1 MNEFKIRLEG
11 AQPLLDQLDGLRHF
25 KAEGIAFENATQIHE
40 RASHN
45 KNTMPGG
52 TPEQTGEL
60 IKSAFLSKIP
70 HGYYVGYGAEYAPHV
85 EYGHRLVRVI
95 SEENGEKTKETIGW
109 VPGQYFFKKNDRAGR
124 PGGSNPEGRS
134 REYRDPL
141 FGPRGAERREPFL
154 FCSGYRETTITIEND
169 VS

>member
-109 VPGQYFFKKNDRAGR
+109 VPGQYFFKKNVDIQ
-124 PGGSNPEGRS
+124 E
-134 REYRDPL
+134 PL
-141 FGPRGAERREPFL
+141 L
-154 FCSGYRETTITIEND
+154 IE
-169 VS
+169 SAKKAIEEELKK

>member
-1 MNEFKIRLEG
+1 MANASGSSNESILHRDILNEFKIRLEG

-109 VPGQYFFKKNDRAGR
+109 VPGQYFFKKNVDIQ
-124 PGGSNPEGRS
+124 E
-134 REYRDPL
+134 PL
-141 FGPRGAERREPFL
+141 L
-154 FCSGYRETTITIEND
+154 IE
-169 VS
+169 SAKKAIEEELKK